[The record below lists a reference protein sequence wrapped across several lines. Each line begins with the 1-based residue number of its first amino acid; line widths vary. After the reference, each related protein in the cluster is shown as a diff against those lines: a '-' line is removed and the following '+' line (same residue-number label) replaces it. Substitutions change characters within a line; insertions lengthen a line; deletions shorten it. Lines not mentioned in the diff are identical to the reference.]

1 MAEYSVDYIKEKAKA
16 NYELI
21 KILSLL
27 TVTIG
32 AATITLLRGADFSDG
47 FLDVDPSIMIWV
59 VSGVATVIS
68 LVGVILFYIVD
79 TNALLR
85 KLNEPQSE
93 DQ

>member
-32 AATITLLRGADFSDG
+32 AATITLLRGTDFTDG

-59 VSGVATVIS
+59 VSGVATIIS